1 MVFGNANIYL
11 INVFIVSS
19 PTLGPF
25 NVKRAVSLSSAY
37 KLSYCSG
44 SELFVQ
50 MLLLT
55 EVHYYVLYIVALR
68 TFLLSI
74 TTTIVVLKNG
84 NVYLAKYLPLKTR
97 EREVTWAGLASPVSK
112 LIWLWSHCLDAEAGL
127 DNGST
132 SRTINYYLKCCKT
145 NSINQTVCSF
155 CNNATLSKIEWY
167 QTDHF

>member
-74 TTTIVVLKNG
+74 TTTIAVLKNG

-97 EREVTWAGLASPVSK
+97 ERSNLGRPGFTCKQINLIMVS
-112 LIWLWSHCLDAEAGL
+112 LPRCRGGI
-127 DNGST
+127 
-132 SRTINYYLKCCKT
+132 R
-145 NSINQTVCSF
+145 
-155 CNNATLSKIEWY
+155 
-167 QTDHF
+167 